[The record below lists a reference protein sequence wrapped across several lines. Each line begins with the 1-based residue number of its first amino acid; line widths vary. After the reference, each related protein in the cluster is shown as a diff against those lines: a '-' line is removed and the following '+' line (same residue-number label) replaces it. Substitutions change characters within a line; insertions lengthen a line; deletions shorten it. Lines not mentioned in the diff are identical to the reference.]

1 MTLQEAEIKL
11 SDIDSKMKELLAER
25 EVVLK
30 EWNAAFRTQN
40 PENIECIDE
49 MAGDCHILYLV
60 NGESKMEICRL
71 SGWELKQSVEDFYRI
86 ADNMI
91 KMTNIANGRE
101 YELPENQNRLVHAK
115 LAEIRENWEQ
125 EMGA

>member
-1 MTLQEAEIKL
+1 
-11 SDIDSKMKELLAER
+11 
-25 EVVLK
+25 
-30 EWNAAFRTQN
+30 
-40 PENIECIDE
+40 
-49 MAGDCHILYLV
+49 
-60 NGESKMEICRL
+60 
-71 SGWELKQSVEDFYRI
+71 
-86 ADNMI
+86 MI